1 MLEKGVVP
9 GAQMREDT
17 SSPQMMELLPAF
29 PTPLPTRLQHVLLS
43 RPSLTLSM
51 IMSHY
56 LMPLWSFTHCSLHL
70 ECWSPNCLLL
80 NSDSPSQTRLTDHFL
95 WGTFLILPYKQS
107 KCFSS
112 GVQRL
117 VRYTFIGV
125 FIPSNPPP
133 EWKYLKGEGLRP
145 VHID

>member
-17 SSPQMMELLPAF
+17 SSPQMMEPLPAF
-29 PTPLPTRLQHVLLS
+29 PAPLPTRPQHVLHS

-51 IMSHY
+51 IMSRY
-56 LMPLWSFTHCSLHL
+56 LMPSWSCTHCSLHL
-70 ECWSPNCLLL
+70 ECWSPSCLLL
-80 NSDSPSQTRLTDHFL
+80 NSHSPSQTRLTDHFL
-95 WGTFLILPYKQS
+95 WGTFLILPFKKS

-117 VRYTFIGV
+117 VRYTFVSVI
-125 FIPSNPPP
+125 IPPNPPP
-133 EWKYLKGEGLRP
+133 EWNYLKGEGLCP
-145 VHID
+145 IHTD